1 MKASSRSVY
10 SSCSNHDPLDPWGP
24 IRVSNLFIRM
34 YMYIIILLLLKWGI
48 WSVGLLFIY
57 SVFVNFFL
65 NQALFSVRLE
75 MFIDFTLIIEKKQLL
90 DVDWNI
96 SYLDLIAKFLVFIQY
111 SMHVYQQFFPYILS
125 SFLGEGG
132 CSVPKFCETYCW
144 FWIKTITR
152 FYI

>member
-57 SVFVNFFL
+57 SVFVNFFFKSSFIFSKIGDVYWL
-65 NQALFSVRLE
+65 YTDFWKETTFRCWLKYFLLRSDCKIFGVYIPCTYISNFSLTFYLLFFWGGGVLYQNSV
-75 MFIDFTLIIEKKQLL
+75 K
-90 DVDWNI
+90 
-96 SYLDLIAKFLVFIQY
+96 LIAGFESRQ
-111 SMHVYQQFFPYILS
+111 
-125 SFLGEGG
+125 
-132 CSVPKFCETYCW
+132 
-144 FWIKTITR
+144 
-152 FYI
+152 

>member
-34 YMYIIILLLLKWGI
+34 NMYIIILLLLNWGI
-48 WSVGLLFIY
+48 WSVGFLFIY

-75 MFIDFTLIIEKKQLL
+75 MFIDFTLIIERKQLL

-96 SYLDLIAKFLVFIQY
+96 SYFRSDCKIFGVYIPCTYISNFSLTFYLLLFLGGGVLFQNSVKLIAGFESRQ
-111 SMHVYQQFFPYILS
+111 
-125 SFLGEGG
+125 
-132 CSVPKFCETYCW
+132 
-144 FWIKTITR
+144 
-152 FYI
+152 

>member
-34 YMYIIILLLLKWGI
+34 YMYIIIIIVAQVRDLVRGPFVYILSICEFFFKSSFIFSKIGDVYWLYTDYWKETTFRCWLKYFLLRSDCKIFG
-48 WSVGLLFIY
+48 
-57 SVFVNFFL
+57 VNL
-65 NQALFSVRLE
+65 
-75 MFIDFTLIIEKKQLL
+75 
-90 DVDWNI
+90 
-96 SYLDLIAKFLVFIQY
+96 Y

-125 SFLGEGG
+125 SFFWGG
-132 CSVPKFCETYCW
+132 RCSVPKFCKTYCW

>member
-75 MFIDFTLIIEKKQLL
+75 MFIDFTLIIERKQLL

-96 SYLDLIAKFLVFIQY
+96 SYLDLIAKFLVFIFHARI
-111 SMHVYQQFFPYILS
+111 SAIFPLH
-125 SFLGEGG
+125 
-132 CSVPKFCETYCW
+132 SVPKFCKTYCW

>member
-34 YMYIIILLLLKWGI
+34 YMYIIILLFLKWGI

-75 MFIDFTLIIEKKQLL
+75 MFIDFTLIIERKQLL

-96 SYLDLIAKFLVFIQY
+96 SYLDLIAKFLVFIFHARI
-111 SMHVYQQFFPYILS
+111 SAIFPLHFIFF
-125 SFLGEGG
+125 FFGGG
-132 CSVPKFCETYCW
+132 CSVPKFCKTYCW

>member
-1 MKASSRSVY
+1 MKASLRSVY

-34 YMYIIILLLLKWGI
+34 NMYIIILLLLKWGI

-75 MFIDFTLIIEKKQLL
+75 MFIDFTLIIERKQLL

-96 SYLDLIAKFLVFIQY
+96 SYLDLIAKFLVLIYIPCMYISNFSLTFY
-111 SMHVYQQFFPYILS
+111 LLFF
-125 SFLGEGG
+125 GGG
-132 CSVPKFCETYCW
+132 CSVPKFCKTYCW

>member
-34 YMYIIILLLLKWGI
+34 HMYIIILLLLKWGI

-75 MFIDFTLIIEKKQLL
+75 MFIDFTLTIERKQLL

-96 SYLDLIAKFLVFIQY
+96 SYLDLIAKFLVFTCIFHARI
-111 SMHVYQQFFPYILS
+111 SAIFPLHFIFFFFWGGVFCSKIL
-125 SFLGEGG
+125 
-132 CSVPKFCETYCW
+132 
-144 FWIKTITR
+144 
-152 FYI
+152 

>member
-34 YMYIIILLLLKWGI
+34 HMYIIILLLLKWGI

-75 MFIDFTLIIEKKQLL
+75 MFIDFTLIIERKQLL

-96 SYLDLIAKFLVFIQY
+96 SYLDLIAKFLVFTCIFHARI
-111 SMHVYQQFFPYILS
+111 SAIFPLHFIFFFFWGGVFCSKIL
-125 SFLGEGG
+125 
-132 CSVPKFCETYCW
+132 
-144 FWIKTITR
+144 
-152 FYI
+152 